1 MKTESIIK
9 EELLN
14 KIGSDLAIY
23 RRQLDQIN
31 ILDMTV
37 ENGKKV
43 RSTLNR
49 VFERL
54 EQAGINFKA

>member
-9 EELLN
+9 AELLN

-31 ILDMTV
+31 RLDMNT

-54 EQAGINFKA
+54 EQAGINFEA